1 MMGEKKQGRVRFYFS
16 GRSHTAAVASNNL
29 SMRKSTYLRF
39 IETRNS
45 FVQLEFMDLVGW
57 LSYLEF
63 SVKRGWLEWWSLNPR

>member
-1 MMGEKKQGRVRFYFS
+1 MGEKKQGRVRFYFS

-57 LSYLEF
+57 
-63 SVKRGWLEWWSLNPR
+63 